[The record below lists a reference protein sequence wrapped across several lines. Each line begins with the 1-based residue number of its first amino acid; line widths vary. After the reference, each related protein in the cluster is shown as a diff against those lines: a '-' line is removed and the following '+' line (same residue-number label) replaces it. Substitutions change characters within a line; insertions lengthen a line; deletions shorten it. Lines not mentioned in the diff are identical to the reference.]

1 MKKILLTAISVTALI
16 LAAEAQNAAAQSS
29 GIKINTT
36 GLKPRT
42 GTPAKTSNGTQAR
55 PGSSLPKGN
64 TGTSSSTGSTTGS
77 SSTGSTGGSTSSSG
91 TGKPGGIKG
100 SSNGSSTG
108 STSSSPAGTGSTTTS
123 GGGVSQSDAYNAV
136 IQLLK
141 TGVTNAVTKVA
152 IQDGFFNNPEIK
164 IPLPPALQQ
173 AGSMLASYGAG
184 MLVDKL
190 VLQLNR
196 SAEQSASLA
205 TPIFVNSL
213 TQITPNDAMNIIT
226 GSQQDAATQFLK
238 RTTTEQLVVAF
249 KPKVREVLDQT
260 KTSAAYSE
268 VVNLYN
274 KIPFVSPISADL
286 PDYVTRQ
293 ALDGI
298 FVMVSKEEAKIRQNP
313 AQAGSSILSK
323 VLGSVLGQNGVTS
336 GTGTSTSGG
345 LRSKK

>member
-16 LAAEAQNAAAQSS
+16 LAAEAQNAAAKSG

-42 GTPAKTSNGTQAR
+42 GTPTKTSNGTQVK
-55 PGSSLPKGN
+55 PGTSTPKAS
-64 TGTSSSTGSTTGS
+64 TGASSSTSGSSTTGS
-77 SSTGSTGGSTSSSG
+77 SSTSSSSSGSKPGGFGGAAGGGGGTTSTGGS
-91 TGKPGGIKG
+91 
-100 SSNGSSTG
+100 SST
-108 STSSSPAGTGSTTTS
+108 STSTSPGS
-123 GGGVSQSDAYNAV
+123 GGVSQSDALQAV
-136 IQLLK
+136 LQLLK
-141 TGVTNAVTKVA
+141 TGVTAAVTKVA
-152 IQDGFFNNPEIK
+152 VQDGFFNNPEIK
-164 IPLPPALQQ
+164 IPLPPAMQQ

-184 MLVDKL
+184 VLVDKL

-196 SAEQSASLA
+196 SAEQSATLA

-213 TQITPNDAMNIIT
+213 TQIQPADAVNIIT

-260 KTSAAYSE
+260 KTSAAYTE

-286 PDYVTRQ
+286 PDYVTRK
-293 ALDGI
+293 ALNGI

-313 AQAGSSILSK
+313 AAAGSSILSK
-323 VLGSVLGQNGVTS
+323 VLGSVLGQGVSS
-336 GTGTSTSGG
+336 GTTTTTGTGF
-345 LRSKK
+345 KVK

>member
-16 LAAEAQNAAAQSS
+16 LAAEAQNAAAKSG

-42 GTPAKTSNGTQAR
+42 GTPTKTSNGTQVK
-55 PGSSLPKGN
+55 PGTSTPKAS
-64 TGTSSSTGSTTGS
+64 TGASSSTSGSSTTGS
-77 SSTGSTGGSTSSSG
+77 SSTSSSSSGSKPGGFGGAAGGGGGTTSTGGS
-91 TGKPGGIKG
+91 
-100 SSNGSSTG
+100 SST
-108 STSSSPAGTGSTTTS
+108 STSPGS
-123 GGGVSQSDAYNAV
+123 GGVSQSDALQAV
-136 IQLLK
+136 LQLLK
-141 TGVTNAVTKVA
+141 TGVTAAVTKVA
-152 IQDGFFNNPEIK
+152 VQDGFFNNPEIK
-164 IPLPPALQQ
+164 IPLPPAMQQ

-184 MLVDKL
+184 VLVDKL

-196 SAEQSASLA
+196 SAEQSATLA

-213 TQITPNDAMNIIT
+213 TQIQPADAVNIIT

-260 KTSAAYSE
+260 KTSAAYTE

-286 PDYVTRQ
+286 PDYVTRK

-298 FVMVSKEEAKIRQNP
+298 FVMVSKEEAKIRANP
-313 AQAGSSILSK
+313 AAAGSSILSK
-323 VLGSVLGQNGVTS
+323 VLGSVLGQGVSS
-336 GTGTSTSGG
+336 GTTTTGSGF
-345 LRSKK
+345 KVK